1 MKYVV
6 NMLFTACLL
15 VGIVGR
21 FMGGWINTQSNDDHV
36 EVVLRILQ
44 NQDVSKDSCWECFQ
58 PKMYY
63 RTHAF
68 MANFLGNDSRVGV
81 NRQMQLGNVFFSF
94 LGIWWCFLFLKQRSL
109 SRSKLKLLMGFILVL
124 PVLFGMSIQNTNDL
138 VIFTLSSGAILF
150 LDRYSV
156 SHSLLSAFMVLLIIG
171 LAYMVKGSGL
181 AVFLMIGTL
190 LVAQSI
196 KIRSW
201 LPIAG
206 FSLLIG
212 HLIFFSHYRSNANQ
226 YGDPFVTNI
235 GKTFPPSFF
244 NDSLDFYARPGI
256 VSVFDSYGKFQFM
269 DLIEH
274 PYNVNSEEYTP
285 HRTSFW
291 AQLYGSFLD
300 TMFLQHP
307 YYWQN
312 RNEVRLTIS
321 RAIFILGLW
330 PLSLFIL
337 GFLSTLRT
345 GIAKPMSLVSDVR
358 VWGMLLVAGILIFD
372 MRYAYTYRDYGCIK
386 AHFIVPMLIPII
398 LLVLEGWKVVQ
409 KTRWHNLVRF
419 GLLVF
424 LPLLIYNSAYLI
436 HQLIRIS
443 NGSLTF
449 P

>member
-21 FMGGWINTQSNDDHV
+21 FIGGWINTQSNDDHV

-181 AVFLMIGTL
+181 AVFLMI
-190 LVAQSI
+190 
-196 KIRSW
+196 
-201 LPIAG
+201 
-206 FSLLIG
+206 
-212 HLIFFSHYRSNANQ
+212 
-226 YGDPFVTNI
+226 
-235 GKTFPPSFF
+235 
-244 NDSLDFYARPGI
+244 
-256 VSVFDSYGKFQFM
+256 
-269 DLIEH
+269 
-274 PYNVNSEEYTP
+274 
-285 HRTSFW
+285 
-291 AQLYGSFLD
+291 
-300 TMFLQHP
+300 
-307 YYWQN
+307 
-312 RNEVRLTIS
+312 
-321 RAIFILGLW
+321 
-330 PLSLFIL
+330 
-337 GFLSTLRT
+337 
-345 GIAKPMSLVSDVR
+345 
-358 VWGMLLVAGILIFD
+358 
-372 MRYAYTYRDYGCIK
+372 
-386 AHFIVPMLIPII
+386 
-398 LLVLEGWKVVQ
+398 
-409 KTRWHNLVRF
+409 
-419 GLLVF
+419 
-424 LPLLIYNSAYLI
+424 
-436 HQLIRIS
+436 
-443 NGSLTF
+443 
-449 P
+449 